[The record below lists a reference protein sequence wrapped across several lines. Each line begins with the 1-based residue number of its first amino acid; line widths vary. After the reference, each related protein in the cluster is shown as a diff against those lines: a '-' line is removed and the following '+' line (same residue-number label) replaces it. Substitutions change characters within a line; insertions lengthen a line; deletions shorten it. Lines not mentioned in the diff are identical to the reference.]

1 MEKIVAQV
9 ENVGK
14 YFTVKKSFLH
24 KKDKILKAVD
34 DISLKIYE
42 GETVS
47 LVGESGCGKSTL
59 GRIFLKLHTP
69 TFGKVEIQETVI
81 SDLNKKEVRKYR
93 DKMQMVFQDP
103 YASLN
108 PRMTIFNSVKAPLD
122 AFHIGTKEEREKMV
136 LEILQAVG
144 IPKAHVNKYPNEL
157 SGGQRQRIV
166 IARAMILNPD
176 FVVCDEPVS
185 ALDVS
190 VRAQVLNL
198 MKKLQ
203 QETNVSYLFISHDLS
218 VVRYLSDR
226 IVVMYLGRVVEVATK
241 EELFDTP
248 IHPYTKALLSA
259 IPIPDVNVK
268 RKKVALE
275 GDVPSPLNPPSGCAF
290 HTRCPYAT
298 EECSEIRPEL
308 REVSAGEGKE
318 EKERHM
324 VACLQAE
331 KFMKI

>member
-136 LEILQAVG
+136 LEILEAVG
-144 IPKAHVNKYPNEL
+144 IAKAHVNKYPNEL

-308 REVSAGEGKE
+308 REVSAGEEKE

-324 VACLQAE
+324 VACLHAD
-331 KFMKI
+331 KFVKI